1 MNKDT
6 IKGLLILSGVV
17 VAVALFAVI
26 ATENGWQIL
35 GCYFRAILHGVTLSN
50 IRSICV

>member
-17 VAVALFAVI
+17 VALGLFAVI

-35 GCYFRAILHGVTLSN
+35 SCYFRAVLHGVSLSN